1 MAKDE
6 EEDDVLPDKDAA
18 KGFYARYEPKEI
30 LGRGISSTVRRCIEK
45 ETGKEFAA
53 KIIDLGAATE
63 VGDTSTYHMLEATR
77 QEISILRQVMGHPYI
92 IELQDVFESDAF
104 VFLVFELCPKGE
116 LFDYLTSVVT
126 LSEKKTRTIMRQ
138 IFEGVEYIHLKNIV
152 HRDLKP
158 ENILLDEN
166 RNVKITDFG
175 FARQLKGDEKL
186 MDLCGTPGYL
196 APETLKCNMFEGS
209 PGYSKEVDIW
219 ACGVIMFTLLV
230 GCPPFWHRKQMVMLR
245 NIMEGKYSFT
255 SPEWVDISEDP
266 KDLIR
271 KCLVVDPAKRIT
283 VKEVLKHP
291 FFNQMVLCPEPSTDG
306 RTTYQLKSQNIRNTQ
321 SNGNQLF
328 YNKSFNRTQ
337 TSYGY
342 NNNQHASNNN
352 NNNRNSMTN
361 MYLNNQTN
369 NYGSFYKNTPSTSTA
384 CDYKNMMMTST
395 SNFTRL
401 PEEYNSNNNYSQ
413 SNYQSNDNNHSMFM
427 STTAGSNTFLTTTTT
442 TKDINSICNATT
454 MQGQPHQQQQQLQQQ
469 KQQQQKDFLQLQ
481 ESYEEQVPTTQFCDH
496 RNINHQY
503 SHYPLPFPHH
513 HHHSHL
519 ETYLSYC
526 QNNQMPPIDEQVMQE
541 HQQLQQHDTYS
552 LKGVSSSTT
561 STTSFTSCSTKFI
574 TSSTSPHST
583 KATPRQGLM
592 LASATAAP
600 PDTFASLTNSLS
612 HCCVESLNYYAQLRK
627 QNRFSARKKF
637 QYAILVIRAVIRIR
651 RLRYTA
657 EPLRVEEAIRDPY
670 RVKVLRKVID
680 GCAFRVYGHWVKKGE
695 GQNRAALFENT
706 PRTELHA
713 LYINNLSR

>member
-6 EEDDVLPDKDAA
+6 EDDLLPDKDAA
-18 KGFYARYEPKEI
+18 KGFYAKYEPKEI

-63 VGDTSTYHMLEATR
+63 AGETNPYHMLEATR

-92 IELQDVFESDAF
+92 IDLQDVFESDAF

-138 IFEGVEYIHLKNIV
+138 IFEGVEYIHSKNIV

-166 RNVKITDFG
+166 HNVKITDFG
-175 FARQLKGDEKL
+175 FARLLKEGEKL
-186 MDLCGTPGYL
+186 SDLCGTPGYL

-255 SPEWVDISEDP
+255 SPEWADISEDP

-271 KCLVVDPAKRIT
+271 KCLVVDPAQRIT
-283 VKEVLKHP
+283 VKEVLRHP
-291 FFNQMVLCPEPSTDG
+291 FFNQM
-306 RTTYQLKSQNIRNTQ
+306 
-321 SNGNQLF
+321 
-328 YNKSFNRTQ
+328 
-337 TSYGY
+337 
-342 NNNQHASNNN
+342 
-352 NNNRNSMTN
+352 
-361 MYLNNQTN
+361 
-369 NYGSFYKNTPSTSTA
+369 
-384 CDYKNMMMTST
+384 
-395 SNFTRL
+395 
-401 PEEYNSNNNYSQ
+401 
-413 SNYQSNDNNHSMFM
+413 
-427 STTAGSNTFLTTTTT
+427 
-442 TKDINSICNATT
+442 
-454 MQGQPHQQQQQLQQQ
+454 
-469 KQQQQKDFLQLQ
+469 
-481 ESYEEQVPTTQFCDH
+481 
-496 RNINHQY
+496 
-503 SHYPLPFPHH
+503 
-513 HHHSHL
+513 
-519 ETYLSYC
+519 
-526 QNNQMPPIDEQVMQE
+526 
-541 HQQLQQHDTYS
+541 
-552 LKGVSSSTT
+552 
-561 STTSFTSCSTKFI
+561 
-574 TSSTSPHST
+574 
-583 KATPRQGLM
+583 
-592 LASATAAP
+592 
-600 PDTFASLTNSLS
+600 
-612 HCCVESLNYYAQLRK
+612 LRK
-627 QNRFSARKKF
+627 QSRFNARKKF
-637 QYAILVIRAVIRIR
+637 QYVILVVRAMIRIR

-657 EPLRVEEAIRDPY
+657 EPLHVEDAIRDPY

>member
-18 KGFYARYEPKEI
+18 KGFYAKYEPKEI

-45 ETGKEFAA
+45 ETGIEFAA

-63 VGDTSTYHMLEATR
+63 AGDTNPYHMLEATR

-92 IELQDVFESDAF
+92 IDLQDVFESDAF

-138 IFEGVEYIHLKNIV
+138 IFEGVEYIHAKNIV

-166 RNVKITDFG
+166 HNVKITDFG

-186 MDLCGTPGYL
+186 TDLCGTPGYL

-255 SPEWVDISEDP
+255 SPEWADISEDP

-291 FFNQMVLCPEPSTDG
+291 FFNQMVLCSEPSTDG
-306 RTTYQLKSQNIRNTQ
+306 RTTYQLKSQNLRNSPSSGAQLYYNPNIIKTQ
-321 SNGNQLF
+321 TNYS
-328 YNKSFNRTQ
+328 YNKLPSTYA
-337 TSYGY
+337 S
-342 NNNQHASNNN
+342 NNISNNN
-352 NNNRNSMTN
+352 NRKSMTN
-361 MYLNNQTN
+361 MYLSKQASNQ
-369 NYGSFYKNTPSTSTA
+369 
-384 CDYKNMMMTST
+384 
-395 SNFTRL
+395 SN
-401 PEEYNSNNNYSQ
+401 NSNNTYTTNATTSPSTTFPQAYNNNYNQ
-413 SNYQSNDNNHSMFM
+413 RNYQSNGNAFDN
-427 STTAGSNTFLTTTTT
+427 TTAGPTTFLPTNQNN
-442 TKDINSICNATT
+442 NSIGNATPAPT
-454 MQGQPHQQQQQLQQQ
+454 PFITQDQQQQQLLYQQQQQFIQ
-469 KQQQQKDFLQLQ
+469 KQQQT
-481 ESYEEQVPTTQFCDH
+481 YEQ
-496 RNINHQY
+496 
-503 SHYPLPFPHH
+503 
-513 HHHSHL
+513 
-519 ETYLSYC
+519 
-526 QNNQMPPIDEQVMQE
+526 
-541 HQQLQQHDTYS
+541 
-552 LKGVSSSTT
+552 
-561 STTSFTSCSTKFI
+561 
-574 TSSTSPHST
+574 
-583 KATPRQGLM
+583 
-592 LASATAAP
+592 
-600 PDTFASLTNSLS
+600 
-612 HCCVESLNYYAQLRK
+612 QLRK
-627 QNRFSARKKF
+627 QSRFNARKKF
-637 QYAILVIRAVIRIR
+637 QFAILVIRAMIRIR